1 MLQILRDKA
10 QSIVIQ
16 GIVVI
21 IALVFIFWG
30 VGTNMMNKQEA
41 AIVVNDEEISFQ
53 EFQQAYDQ
61 AYSRIAQQ
69 FGGTIPKG
77 LAESLNIRQQVI
89 TQLTQ
94 QALLRQGA
102 IEMGLLISGHE
113 IQKEIETMIQFQENG
128 QFNLD
133 RYKTILASNRLSPTK
148 FEKSMRY
155 DLLSQKSIT
164 SLSNFAVS
172 PSEFEI
178 KNLYNLEK
186 ETVSVSYV
194 ALSPD
199 TFMPNIEVLDTD
211 LETWY
216 QGAGNKYLT
225 DPIVKLTY
233 LPFSFKDIGDKI
245 TIEDADIQGYYDQH
259 LPEYQLP
266 EKRAARH
273 ILFKASPE
281 DSSEVHDGQKLK
293 AAEIL
298 DKYIGES
305 ERNIVSRFTKARAN
319 KPVVLF
325 FDEVE
330 ALAQKR
336 QFGDSHKVNTAVSAL
351 LTEMDGF
358 ESDNEGVL
366 ILGATNVPWS
376 LDSAFRRPGRFDR
389 TIFVPPPDKVA
400 RKFILRRQLEDR
412 PVAEDLDITPLIGR
426 TSGFSGADLVGL
438 VDTALDYAIEDSQD
452 ADNLVPLSG
461 RHFNEALTEVRPST
475 GEWLAQAR
483 GYVDHA
489 NKDGLYD
496 DLADFLKKYSR

>member
-1 MLQILRDKA
+1 M
-10 QSIVIQ
+10 
-16 GIVVI
+16 
-21 IALVFIFWG
+21 
-30 VGTNMMNKQEA
+30 QEA
-41 AIVVNDEEISFQ
+41 IRQMRSAVLGAPGQ
-53 EFQQAYDQ
+53 EGVLRGLLALLETAPDSSLVSVGLQDIDPELYTDTNLKL
-61 AYSRIAQQ
+61 SIADLLRES
-69 FGGTIPKG
+69 GDMG
-77 LAESLNIRQQVI
+77 LADQWDPKVTAPMAANVVSFGAAKVKSDEIADRVWRNSASGPKIGFDDVGGLEPVKKQMRRRIINPFLRKELFAKFKRRAGGGVLMYGPPGCGK
-89 TQLTQ
+89 TMLAR
-94 QALLRQGA
+94 ALAYECNAG
-102 IEMGLLISGHE
+102 
-113 IQKEIETMIQFQENG
+113 
-128 QFNLD
+128 FN
-133 RYKTILASNRLSPTK
+133 N
-148 FEKSMRY
+148 
-155 DLLSQKSIT
+155 
-164 SLSNFAVS
+164 V
-172 PSEFEI
+172 
-178 KNLYNLEK
+178 
-186 ETVSVSYV
+186 
-194 ALSPD
+194 
-199 TFMPNIEVLDTD
+199 
-211 LETWY
+211 
-216 QGAGNKYLT
+216 
-225 DPIVKLTY
+225 
-233 LPFSFKDIGDKI
+233 
-245 TIEDADIQGYYDQH
+245 
-259 LPEYQLP
+259 
-266 EKRAARH
+266 
-273 ILFKASPE
+273 
-281 DSSEVHDGQKLK
+281 K

-336 QFGDSHKVNTAVSAL
+336 QYGDSHKVNTAVSAL

-412 PVAEDLDITPLIGR
+412 PVANDLDITPLIGR